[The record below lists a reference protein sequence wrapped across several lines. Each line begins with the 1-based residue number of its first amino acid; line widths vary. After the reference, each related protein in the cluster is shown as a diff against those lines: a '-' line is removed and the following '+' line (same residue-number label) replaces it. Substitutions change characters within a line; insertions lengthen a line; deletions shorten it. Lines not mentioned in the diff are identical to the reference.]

1 MGLGGPVLNRIAR
14 VVKIVVMALILV
26 FISTGCMRAEFVIEL
41 NEDGTGNLSSVIAM
55 TEEAYNLFLENGTD
69 PFEGYTTE
77 KKLIDGVSY
86 VCVQKIWRK

>member
-1 MGLGGPVLNRIAR
+1 MNRVAR

-55 TEEAYNLFLENGTD
+55 TEEAYNLF
-69 PFEGYTTE
+69 
-77 KKLIDGVSY
+77 
-86 VCVQKIWRK
+86 WRTVPTRSKVILRRKS